1 MFSWQKDKC
10 HWSLHVD
17 KLKLA
22 QALYTGGNIAT
33 TIGNGTN
40 DATSLLHKLSKE
52 MKVRRSEK
60 VDIFEGRD
68 IYKNY
73 IFIFTLIFLYCK
85 RWVSLCLASMLSIN
99 HAKTKSNNCQ
109 QQRAWGGENC
119 DASLLCILILHEA
132 NSPKLQLFHIV
143 CVEVRFT
150 LSLAILGY
158 LSPCKWPSTFSL
170 APIWTALRGSSRLQV
185 IALGMR
191 FWCEMEF

>member
-1 MFSWQKDKC
+1 MPLYGS
-10 HWSLHVD
+10 SHVD
-17 KLKLA
+17 KLKLS

-40 DATSLLHKLSKE
+40 DATSLLHKE

-109 QQRAWGGENC
+109 QQRAWGGRIVMHPCYVFSFFMRQTPPNC
-119 DASLLCILILHEA
+119 NYSTLYG
-132 NSPKLQLFHIV
+132 
-143 CVEVRFT
+143 EVRFT

-170 APIWTALRGSSRLQV
+170 APIWTALRGSSCLQV

-191 FWCEMEF
+191 F